1 MSRLHGLMACLL
13 PRRFRA
19 RYDAE
24 MRAMLAARRDELGG
38 APWFRRAAFWAVEL
52 GDLLATAAR
61 EWRRTLF
68 PRHPSLS
75 LPERTREMLDQ
86 LLSDVRYVTRTTA
99 RQPLFSAL
107 VVVTLACGIGATTA
121 VYTLV
126 DAVLLRPLPFAD
138 ADRLVVGYGSF
149 PLNDSSS
156 VSPPDYLDYRDRVD
170 AFEALAA
177 IGSGVGEASVGG
189 EGSPEVV
196 PARTASHQIFDVLGV
211 TPARGRA
218 FTAEEAVVGGPH
230 VVVISD
236 GLWKRRFGGAP
247 DVIGRELL
255 IDEEPATVIGVLP
268 EGFELLAPVDIWAPL
283 PFGGE
288 DMSVRRFHF
297 LRVIGK
303 LRAGVDGSAAQ
314 AAVDAV
320 AGDLE
325 AAYPDSN
332 TDWTMRLVPLRQVVV
347 GDVQQPLLL
356 LLAAVGAVLLIA
368 CCNVAI
374 LLLARAARRAPEISM
389 RHALGASDGRIVRL
403 LLTESLLLAL
413 AGGALGVLLAYRG
426 VDLLVALSA
435 TALPRLKD
443 VSVDGSVLLFCLAV
457 TVGTGLLFG
466 LAPALRAA
474 RGDADGAL
482 RAGRGC
488 ISPGGRRLRGA
499 LVSGQVALSFALLVG
514 AGLLV
519 RSFDAMTQVE
529 PGYTVDGI
537 ATASIDLPTARYDT
551 PERRRA
557 FFDDLFARLTAMPAI
572 DAVGGVNVV
581 PQTGG
586 GDTFAYPEG
595 SPPEPGS
602 QGFNAQVRTVT
613 PGYFSAIGIPLLHGR
628 AFTASDAGE
637 RQVVILDEPFA
648 STIFPD
654 GDAVGRTI
662 VVDFGEPTPV
672 EVVGVVGG
680 VLHWDPTLGRYGTM
694 YFPFRRGSSLA
705 VVLRAAGDPT
715 PAIAGLRTALA
726 ELDPMLP
733 LANVT
738 TMADLVAGSVAAPR
752 FRARLMGAFAV
763 AALVLAVA
771 GLYGVLAFFVAERR
785 RDIGVR
791 LALGAGAG
799 EVVRLVVGQGLRLV
813 AFGLAVG
820 VPAAAGVSWMVRGM
834 LFGVAPADPLSFLG
848 VAGVLVLVA
857 LLACLWP
864 ARRATRVDPLEVM
877 RAE

>member
-1 MSRLHGLMACLL
+1 
-13 PRRFRA
+13 
-19 RYDAE
+19 
-24 MRAMLAARRDELGG
+24 
-38 APWFRRAAFWAVEL
+38 
-52 GDLLATAAR
+52 
-61 EWRRTLF
+61 
-68 PRHPSLS
+68 LS
-75 LPERTREMLDQ
+75 LPERMREMFDR
-86 LLSDVRYVTRTTA
+86 LLSDVRYVARTTA
-99 RQPLFSAL
+99 KQPLFSAL
-107 VVVTLACGIGATTA
+107 VVLTLACGIGATTA

-126 DAVLLRPLPFAD
+126 EAVLLRPLPFAD
-138 ADRLVVGYGSF
+138 ADRLVVGFGSF
-149 PLNDSSS
+149 PLNDSAS

-189 EGSPEVV
+189 VGSPEVV
-196 PARTASHQIFDVLGV
+196 PARTASHQLFDALGV
-211 TPARGRA
+211 TLARGRV
-218 FTAEEAVVGGPH
+218 FTAEEAVAGGPH

-236 GLWKRRFGGAP
+236 GLWKRRFGADP
-247 DVIGRELL
+247 DVIGSELL

-268 EGFELLAPVDIWAPL
+268 ADFELFAPVDIWAPL

-303 LRAGVDGSAAQ
+303 LRAGVDAAAAQ
-314 AAVDAV
+314 AEVDAV
-320 AGDLE
+320 ATELE

-332 TDWTMRLVPLRQVVV
+332 TGWTMRLVPLRQVVV

-389 RHALGASDGRIVRL
+389 RHALGASGGRIVRL

-413 AGGALGVLLAYRG
+413 AGGTLGVLLAYRG

-435 TALPRLKD
+435 TALPRLED
-443 VSVDGSVLLFCLAV
+443 VSVDGSVLLFSLVV
-457 TVGTGLLFG
+457 TIGTGLLFG
-466 LAPALRAA
+466 LAPALRSA

-482 RAGRGC
+482 RAGRG
-488 ISPGGRRLRGA
+488 IVSPGGRRLRGV

-514 AGLLV
+514 AGLLI

-537 ATASIDLPTARYDT
+537 ATASIDLPSARYDT
-551 PERRRA
+551 PERRHA

-613 PGYFSAIGIPLLHGR
+613 PGYFNAIGIPLLRGR
-628 AFTASDAGE
+628 AFTASDSGE

-705 VVLRAAGDPT
+705 LVLRAAGDPA

-738 TMADLVAGSVAAPR
+738 TMADLVAGSVAEPR
-752 FRARLMGAFAV
+752 FRARLMGAFAL
-763 AALVLAVA
+763 AALILAVA

-813 AFGLAVG
+813 AFGLAFG
-820 VPAAAGVSWMVRGM
+820 VPAAAAVSWTVRGM
-834 LFGVAPADPLSFLG
+834 LFGVTPADPLSFLG
-848 VAGVLVLVA
+848 VAAALAIVA

-877 RAE
+877 RTE